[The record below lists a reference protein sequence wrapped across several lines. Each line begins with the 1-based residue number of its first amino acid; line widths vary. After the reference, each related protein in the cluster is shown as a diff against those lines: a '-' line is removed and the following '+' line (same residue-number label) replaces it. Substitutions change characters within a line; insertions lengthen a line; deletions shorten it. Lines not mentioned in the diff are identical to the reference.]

1 MRPFDAP
8 VPLVDGNHLAVHDE
22 SDRIDA
28 ADHLEILVSMLRRN
42 RIIVTVEADQRQRI
56 GRVLFG
62 ASRFEIRVG
71 KRKQGGSFFRKQ
83 FADRLRLHLARL
95 GEFVPAF
102 LFKRFVE
109 RPEVRKFRH
118 RNHEVVPQIIDRV
131 FNVPFFLRLTDPAE
145 MVLEKIRGLQF
156 EQPPRRL
163 LAATADD
170 LRDVDL
176 RVVELDQS
184 RNAAEKKKEVL
195 QRILERFGAFLRIS
209 PDVTDITVRQ
219 RDGGIGDLPA
229 NPADHGL
236 REAEIELRLA
246 TRMGERNKDRLGLTG
261 QFRDHVTDGSVAEG
275 IAVFVAKTF
284 VNAFGR
290 VLLFRR
296 ERLVLR
302 QIILDQRNVRSQ
314 LRPTGRL
321 PFILAGRLLGRD
333 FRDGSEVQVEP
344 PDGFTLGNALDEQGV
359 TDLGPKLHIGVH
371 RVGIVTVVRMI
382 GLGK

>member
-28 ADHLEILVSMLRRN
+28 ADHLEILVSMLRR

-62 ASRFEIRVG
+62 ASRFEIRVA

-261 QFRDHVTDGSVAEG
+261 QFRDHITDGTVA
-275 IAVFVAKTF
+275 
-284 VNAFGR
+284 
-290 VLLFRR
+290 
-296 ERLVLR
+296 
-302 QIILDQRNVRSQ
+302 
-314 LRPTGRL
+314 
-321 PFILAGRLLGRD
+321 
-333 FRDGSEVQVEP
+333 EP
-344 PDGFTLGNALDEQGV
+344 PDGFTLGNPLDEQGV
-359 TDLGPKLHIGVH
+359 TDLGPKLHIA
-371 RVGIVTVVRMI
+371 R
-382 GLGK
+382 